1 VLFCDEFTNYYDVSV
16 GIDAFELLTKL
27 GYEVIFVDHEESGR
41 AYISKGFLEEAK
53 AIANT
58 NVAILLPLFLRKLL

>member
-1 VLFCDEFTNYYDVSV
+1 M
-16 GIDAFELLTKL
+16 KK
-27 GYEVIFVDHEESGR
+27 GR
-41 AYISKGFLEEAK
+41 AYISKGFLEE

>member
-1 VLFCDEFTNYYDVSV
+1 MFQWGLTL
-16 GIDAFELLTKL
+16 ELLTKL
-27 GYEVIFVDHEESGR
+27 YEVIFIDRER

-58 NVAILLPLFLRKLL
+58 NVAILISIILRKLF

>member
-1 VLFCDEFTNYYDVSV
+1 MKKAE
-16 GIDAFELLTKL
+16 EL
-27 GYEVIFVDHEESGR
+27 
-41 AYISKGFLEEAK
+41 ISKGFLEE

>member
-1 VLFCDEFTNYYDVSV
+1 MSLQIIMMFQWGLTL
-16 GIDAFELLTKL
+16 ELLTKL
-27 GYEVIFVDHEESGR
+27 YEVIFIDRER

-58 NVAILLPLFLRKLL
+58 NVAILISIILRKLF